1 MQGNCNKFKAFEN
14 SFFLLLLINLKPLY
28 EEKKNKRIDRKVI
41 NSMSLIG

>member
-28 EEKKNKRIDRKVI
+28 EEKKLKE
-41 NSMSLIG
+41 